1 MAWYEIVLG
10 VLLMITAVV
19 ITVFVLMQKT
29 DTEGLSGAIVGGSS
43 DSFYGKNKGRTK
55 DAQLA
60 KITKVLSVIFF
71 ILVLGTT
78 LILAVTR

>member
-10 VLLMITAVV
+10 ILLILTAII
-19 ITVFVLMQKT
+19 ITVLVLMQKT

-43 DSFYGKNKGRTK
+43 DTFYGKNKGRTR

-60 KITKVLSVIFF
+60 KITKVFAVIFF
-71 ILVLGTT
+71 ILVLGTSLLCAFT
-78 LILAVTR
+78 S